1 MRNVMEIKNW
11 GDGSI
16 DVKGTDRYYI
26 EIFRQNRVAL
36 SVEMDFKVRPEQGEW
51 AGHGEN
57 IAGRGNCKRKSC
69 EAKVRLV
76 F

>member
-26 EIFRQNRVAL
+26 EIFR
-36 SVEMDFKVRPEQGEW
+36 
-51 AGHGEN
+51 
-57 IAGRGNCKRKSC
+57 
-69 EAKVRLV
+69 
-76 F
+76 